1 MATRRAGVSSRLPR
15 SDQYSRDAYSGN
27 PQSTRWLLGHDARV
41 VHSAF
46 GLRITVRYPRH
57 RVRRSDVRDQLYE
70 LLADWER
77 PTREWA
83 AGPKN
88 NAILSTVM
96 SRERRAVAGRQA
108 LGSSWASNVDAF
120 DEMELPGG
128 QRGKMSFSVEVGPKL
143 GKRLAKRRRFVRRK
157 GGASDPWINS

>member
-1 MATRRAGVSSRLPR
+1 MSAWCTRLLACGSQFVTLGIECAG
-15 SDQYSRDAYSGN
+15 
-27 PQSTRWLLGHDARV
+27 
-41 VHSAF
+41 F
-46 GLRITVRYPRH
+46 
-57 RVRRSDVRDQLYE
+57 DVRDQLYE

-96 SRERRAVAGRQA
+96 SREQRAVAGRQA
-108 LGSSWASNVDAF
+108 IGSSWASNVDAF

-128 QRGKMSFSVEVGPKL
+128 QRGK
-143 GKRLAKRRRFVRRK
+143 
-157 GGASDPWINS
+157 